1 MKLVL
6 ASLVVLAA
14 VSYAAELKIET
25 TFKPEGCTEATM
37 AKAGDH
43 LSMHYTGTI
52 DESSEAG
59 TKGSKFDSSLDR
71 GDPFDFQ
78 LGAGQVIKGWDEGLV
93 GMCVGEKRVLTIPPA
108 KGYGAKGAGGAIPG
122 GATLRF
128 EVECLKIGEP
138 GDEPDEP
145 NLFEEID

>member
-1 MKLVL
+1 MGETSSLAMKLVL
-6 ASLVVLAA
+6 ATLVVLAA

-59 TKGSKFDSSLDR
+59 TKG
-71 GDPFDFQ
+71 FDFQ
-78 LGAGQVIKGWDEGLV
+78 LGAGQVIKGWDEGLL
-93 GMCVGEKRVLTIPPA
+93 GMCVCEKRVLTIPPE
-108 KGYGAKGAGGAIPG
+108 KGYGAQGAGGAIPG
-122 GATLRF
+122 GATLNF
-128 EVECLKIGEP
+128 DVEL
-138 GDEPDEP
+138 
-145 NLFEEID
+145 LA